1 MKRGGKYKVFP
12 LFTLWRDDASNIDL
26 VADGW
31 FVPPENQIY
40 TLVTCQ
46 HLTCDKYQENIN
58 EISKGNIKG
67 ISKENVKDISK
78 GKYQIRIEA

>member
-1 MKRGGKYKVFP
+1 MKRGDKYKGFP

-46 HLTCDKYQENIN
+46 HWTCDKYQENIN
-58 EISKGNIKG
+58 EI
-67 ISKENVKDISK
+67 
-78 GKYQIRIEA
+78 